1 MVKKNAYTPKQRNTR
16 KRRMKKILFV
26 SVEGNRNNKTERFY
40 LEHFK
45 GDFLEIRFV
54 PGNETDPKSLMRR
67 LLEVVGEK
75 ELDKEDMAVCLVDSD
90 FDSARDSL
98 LQAAEKM
105 MSGREAVPVY
115 LIVSAPSFE
124 MWYLC
129 HFVFSTRQYQN
140 SGELMRELSRY
151 IPGYEKS
158 EDVYPDL
165 CGKEETAIQN
175 ARKLEAY
182 CKGNGRRLHTVA
194 YMPSTEM
201 YKVMEWI
208 KKVNRVDKG

>member
-16 KRRMKKILFV
+16 KRRMKKILLV
-26 SVEGNRNNKTERFY
+26 SVEGNRNNKTEKLY

-45 GDFLEIRFV
+45 GKSLEIRFV
-54 PGNETDPKSLMRR
+54 PGNETDPKCMMQR
-67 LLEVVGEK
+67 LADATEELEKG
-75 ELDKEDMAVCLVDSD
+75 DMAVCLIDSD
-90 FDSARDSL
+90 FDSVRNSAIR
-98 LQAAEKM
+98 AAEKM
-105 MSGREAVPVY
+105 IPRKEGVPVY

-129 HFVFSTRQYQN
+129 HFAYSTRQYQN

-151 IPGYEKS
+151 IPKYEKS
-158 EDVYPDL
+158 EDVYRNL
-165 CGKEETAIQN
+165 NGKEEIAIQN

-182 CKGNGRRLHTVA
+182 CRENGWHPHTVE

-201 YKVMEWI
+201 YIVMEWI
-208 KKVNRVDKG
+208 QKVTWADKE

>member
-1 MVKKNAYTPKQRNTR
+1 MVRKNAYTPKQRNTR
-16 KRRMKKILFV
+16 KRRMKKILLV
-26 SVEGNRNNKTERFY
+26 SVEGNRNNKTEKIY
-40 LEHFK
+40 LEHFR
-45 GDFLEIRFV
+45 GDSLEIRFV
-54 PGNETDPKSLMRR
+54 SGNETDPKSLMRR

-90 FDSARDSL
+90 FDSARDSQ

-105 MSGREAVPVY
+105 ISEKEAVPVQ

-129 HFVFSTRQYQN
+129 HFAYSTSQYQN

-151 IPGYEKS
+151 IPEYEKS
-158 EDVYPDL
+158 EDVYRNL
-165 CGKEETAIQN
+165 NGKEEIAIQN

-182 CKGNGRRLHTVA
+182 CRENGWRLHTVE

-208 KKVNRVDKG
+208 KEVNRV

>member
-16 KRRMKKILFV
+16 KRRMKKILLV
-26 SVEGNRNNKTERFY
+26 SVEGNRNNKTENLY

-45 GDFLEIRFV
+45 GESLEIRFV
-54 PGNETDPKSLMRR
+54 PGNETDPKSLMQR
-67 LLEVVGEK
+67 LLETVGEK
-75 ELDKEDMAVCLVDSD
+75 ELDKGDMAVCLVDSD
-90 FDSARDSL
+90 FDSARNSAIR
-98 LQAAEKM
+98 AAEEMIPRKD
-105 MSGREAVPVY
+105 GVLVY

-129 HFVFSTRQYQN
+129 HFAYSTRQYQN

-151 IPGYEKS
+151 IPEYEKS
-158 EDVYPDL
+158 EDVYRNL
-165 CGKEETAIQN
+165 NGKEEIAIQN

-182 CKGNGRRLHTVA
+182 CRENGWRPHTVE

-208 KKVNRVDKG
+208 RKVNRA

>member
-16 KRRMKKILFV
+16 KRRMKKILLV
-26 SVEGNRNNKTERFY
+26 SVEGNRNNKTEKLY

-45 GDFLEIRFV
+45 GKSLEIRFV

-124 MWYLC
+124 IWYLC
-129 HFVFSTRQYQN
+129 HFAYSTKQYQN
-140 SGELMRELSRY
+140 SGELMKELSRY
-151 IPGYEKS
+151 IPEYEKS
-158 EDVYPDL
+158 KDVYDDCL
-165 CGKEETAIQN
+165 KGKEATAIRN
-175 ARKLEAY
+175 AQKLEAY
-182 CKGNGRRLHTVA
+182 CKGNGWRPHTVE

-208 KKVNRVDKG
+208 KKII